1 MHKLFKKHT
10 LQENEIETEA
20 DFMQKH
26 KLWQN
31 KMEPETQ
38 IMQKY

>member
-10 LQENEIETEA
+10 LQENEIDTEA
-20 DFMQKH
+20 DFSQKQ

-31 KMEPETQ
+31 KIEPRTQ
-38 IMQKY
+38 IMQRY

>member
-10 LQENEIETEA
+10 LQENKIDAEG

-31 KMEPETQ
+31 KIEPDAQ
-38 IMQKY
+38 IMQRY